1 MFATDNDYE
10 EAIRGSS
17 IHAHERKENKKR
29 VLIRLLSF
37 STGAVLLYLGFNYYK
52 QNLLDEELKI
62 TSEPKI
68 VHNLLDNSKI
78 SQEVSKIANKEENVD
93 KKDEYLT
100 ALEKSKE
107 SPVATNVSLQDDEYL
122 LALDSMEVDVL
133 DDSKSKKE
141 KDKNKDNLTQVNLN
155 EAISNIVDKAMVDN
169 SKYTNE
175 LKKELVVKSKPK
187 SRVIVVQKGDTL
199 ESISKKI
206 YGNPMK
212 YKEIMAR
219 NSNILN
225 NPSDIYEG
233 QIITLP
239 Y

>member
-107 SPVATNVSLQDDEYL
+107 SPVATNVSPQDDEYL